1 MCHNFSNI
9 LNNMKIFL
17 LGFLSL
23 CVLYACGCISEQIE
37 NQRNGIIRRIKE
49 LESKYS
55 NLNEIIKEYEKI
67 NTDDHKKEKRNEML
81 TDLMELEDSYYKLK
95 CNGYPKKAMKVKDF
109 DTDSSASAQ
118 KILSEIKKTINDKSL
133 FTIKKNKAYNEL
145 TEKLCIEKQKEIKH
159 KMEEDIYNYT
169 LEQGLIDIQDYY
181 GIYTTFSDLLKT
193 NNETE

>member
-1 MCHNFSNI
+1 
-9 LNNMKIFL
+9 MKIYL

-23 CVLYACGCISEQIE
+23 CVLCTCGCISEQIE
-37 NQRNGIIRRIKE
+37 NQRNGIIIRIKE
-49 LESKYS
+49 LERKYL

-67 NTDDHKKEKRNEML
+67 NTDDHKKENRNEIL

-95 CNGYPKKAMKVKDF
+95 CNIYPKKAMKLKKSG
-109 DTDSSASAQ
+109 TDNSASVQ
-118 KILSEIKKTINDKSL
+118 EILSEIKKTINDKSL
-133 FTIKKNKAYNEL
+133 FSIKKNKAYNEI
-145 TEKLCIEKQKEIKH
+145 TEKLCIDKQKEIKH

-181 GIYTTFSDLLKT
+181 GLYTMFGDLLNT